1 MGMWKNKGFWKYAGI
16 SVVILFIAMIL
27 VSFFTWQQCRSYEKQ
42 IRTSVG
48 SLLGAVGEQYPD
60 IREEELIAV
69 LNQEETDSRGEK
81 LLEQYGIPGEVSV
94 IAALEPRKQKIVL
107 AAGLGVLA
115 AGGVLLAVFFLFLR
129 GRERRLAELTEYM
142 GRVSRHDYSLA
153 LSENSEDELSH
164 LQNELYKITVMLKEA
179 AERDRQQREALQQSV
194 SDISHQLKTPL
205 TSVQILL
212 DNLLEDGEMEA
223 SVRFRFLEEI
233 SRQTEGVNWL
243 IGALLKLSR
252 LDADV
257 VEFAHERI
265 RIADMMEEICQKLAV
280 LAEVKEVT
288 LLVQG
293 KKNAFIWGDYQWNT
307 EALMNIVKNAIEHS
321 KNGTAVTITI
331 SENEVYTEIAV
342 KDCGEGIAPEEV
354 KHIFERF
361 YRAGNAAKDS
371 VGIGLAMAKTII
383 EKQSGYIM
391 VDSKEGEGT
400 IFTVKYLKIYLKESP
415 KSHFPSLK

>member
-1 MGMWKNKGFWKYAGI
+1 MGIWKNKGFWKYAGL
-16 SVVILFIAMIL
+16 SAVILFIAMVL
-27 VSFFTWQQCRSYEKQ
+27 VSLFTWQQCRSYEKQ
-42 IRTSVG
+42 MRTSVG
-48 SLLGAVGEQYPD
+48 SLLGTIKEQYPD

-69 LNQEETDSRGEK
+69 LNQKETDSHGEK
-81 LLEQYGIPGEVSV
+81 LLEQYGITGEVSV
-94 IAALEPRKQKIVL
+94 IAALEQKKREIVL

-115 AGGVLLAVFFLFLR
+115 AGGVLLMLFFLFLR

-153 LSENSEDELSH
+153 LNENSEDGLSH

-179 AERDRQQREALQQSV
+179 AERDRHQREAVQESV
-194 SDISHQLKTPL
+194 SDISHQLKTPM

-212 DNLLEDGEMEA
+212 DNLLEDKEMEA

-233 SRQTEGVNWL
+233 SRQIEGVNWL

-265 RIADMMEEICQKLAV
+265 RITDMMEEICQKLAV

-321 KNGTAVTITI
+321 KSGTAVTISI
-331 SENEVYTEIAV
+331 AENDVYTEITV
-342 KDCGEGIAPEEV
+342 RDCGEGIAPEDA

-371 VGIGLAMAKTII
+371 VGIGLAMAKAII
-383 EKQSGYIM
+383 EKQGGYIM

-400 IFTVKYLKIYLKESP
+400 TFTMRYMKLFFKESP

>member
-1 MGMWKNKGFWKYAGI
+1 MGMLKNKGFRMYAGI
-16 SVVILFIAMIL
+16 SAVIIFIAMVL
-27 VSFFTWQQCRSYEKQ
+27 ASLFTWQQCRSYEKQ
-42 IRTSVG
+42 IRISIG
-48 SLLGAVGEQYPD
+48 SLLGVIKEQYPN

-69 LNQEETDSRGEK
+69 LNQKKIDARGEK
-81 LLEQYGIPGEVSV
+81 LLEQYGITEEVSV
-94 IAALEPRKQKIVL
+94 IAALEQEKRNIVL
-107 AAGLGVLA
+107 AAGLSVLA
-115 AGGVLLAVFFLFLR
+115 AGGILLVAFFLFLKE
-129 GRERRLAELTEYM
+129 RERRLAELTEYM

-164 LQNELYKITVMLKEA
+164 LKNELYKITVMLKEA
-179 AERDRQQREALQQSV
+179 AERDRIQREAVQESV

-223 SVRFRFLEEI
+223 SVRLHFLEEI
-233 SRQTEGVNWL
+233 SRQIEGINWL

-252 LDADV
+252 LHADV
-257 VEFAHERI
+257 VEFSHERI
-265 RIADMMEEICQKLAV
+265 RVTDMMEEICRKLAV

-288 LLVQG
+288 LLIQG

-307 EALMNIVKNAIEHS
+307 EALMNIIKNAIEHS
-321 KNGTAVTITI
+321 KSRTAVTISI
-331 SENEVYTEIAV
+331 AENEVYTEITV
-342 KDCGEGIAPEEV
+342 KDCGEGIAPEDL

-371 VGIGLAMAKTII
+371 VGIGLAMAKAII
-383 EKQSGYIM
+383 EKQGGYIM

-400 IFTVKYLKIYLKESP
+400 VFIIKYMKLFFEESP

>member
-16 SVVILFIAMIL
+16 SVGILFIAMIL

-48 SLLGAVGEQYPD
+48 SLLGAVREQYPD